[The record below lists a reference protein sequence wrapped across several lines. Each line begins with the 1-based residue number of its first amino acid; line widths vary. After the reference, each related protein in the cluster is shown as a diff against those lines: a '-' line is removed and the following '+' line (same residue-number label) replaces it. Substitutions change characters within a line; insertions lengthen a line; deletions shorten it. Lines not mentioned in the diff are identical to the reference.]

1 MSIAS
6 VEVGRSRDRP
16 ATWRRNLCRVPTRWG
31 ASIALLDVVRR
42 GVDAA
47 STSPVRALLDAGAD
61 KDLVLLLT
69 ERHREVV

>member
-1 MSIAS
+1 ML
-6 VEVGRSRDRP
+6 G
-16 ATWRRNLCRVPTRWG
+16 
-31 ASIALLDVVRR
+31 VVRR
-42 GVDAA
+42 GVDVA

>member
-1 MSIAS
+1 M
-6 VEVGRSRDRP
+6 
-16 ATWRRNLCRVPTRWG
+16 G

-42 GVDAA
+42 GVDVA
-47 STSPVRALLDAGAD
+47 STSPGALLDAGAD

>member
-1 MSIAS
+1 ML
-6 VEVGRSRDRP
+6 G
-16 ATWRRNLCRVPTRWG
+16 
-31 ASIALLDVVRR
+31 VVRR

-61 KDLVLLLT
+61 KNLADNDGDTPLFTAAQNGHDAVVRTLLDAGADKDLVLLLT